1 MAVPPYGSQF
11 GAPPMA
17 SSMVAPPAP
26 LIKPTAAFILSLIG
40 GILIL
45 LWGLVLFA
53 IGVAISSF
61 VFGGGVLVIGGVEIV
76 CGLIIMIAGILL
88 YVNPEQ
94 HTMFGVL
101 VVVLSIVSLIGL
113 GGLLLGFILAL
124 IGGILGITHK
134 PTPPAPTVVYVQ
146 PQRVCPKCGRAA
158 GPGVQFCAFCGNPLG

>member
-1 MAVPPYGSQF
+1 MAVPP
-11 GAPPMA
+11 A
-17 SSMVAPPAP
+17 S

-45 LWGLVLFA
+45 LWGLVLVA
-53 IGVAISSF
+53 VGVAISSSTLG
-61 VFGGGVLVIGGVEIV
+61 VFGGDVLIIGGVELV
-76 CGLIIMIAGILL
+76 CGLIVLIAGIFL

-101 VVVLSIVSLIGL
+101 VVVFSIVSLVGL

-146 PQRVCPKCGRAA
+146 PQRVCPKCGRVA